1 MMKKKIAFVVAIPGT
16 AQAFL
21 KDHFRALSA
30 SYDVHLLAN
39 FKGNDDCRAEFEAM
53 GVVCHDMPI
62 VRAICIGKDVVAL
75 WSLFMVLKREG
86 FACVHSVTPK
96 AGLLSALAAYCAGI
110 DVRIHIYTG
119 QVWATRKG
127 FMRSVLKLMDKVIS
141 RLDTNL
147 LVDGESQRQYLI
159 DEGVL
164 RESNSTVLAN
174 GSICG
179 VRLERFDVSADVRNE
194 EREKFGFGNAD
205 VVYVFLGRLNHDKG
219 INELYAAFNRLVS
232 VCPNAKLLLYG
243 SDEGNYD
250 AKVALFDNLK
260 PNVNFF
266 YPGVTQNP
274 FNALQAGDVFV
285 LPTWREGFGSSVI
298 EAQAL
303 ELPVIT
309 SDAYGVVDASVAN
322 ETGLRC
328 SVGDVDGLY
337 ECMKKYYDNPGLRKR
352 HGHAGRKRIEEK
364 FSNDMVT
371 AAWVEYYRNIVG

>member
-1 MMKKKIAFVVAIPGT
+1 MKKKIAFVVAIPGT

-21 KDHFRALSA
+21 KDHFRALSV

-39 FKGNDDCRAEFEAM
+39 FKGNDDCRAEFESM
-53 GVVCHDMPI
+53 GVVCHDVPI

-75 WSLFMVLKREG
+75 WSLFRVLKRER

-110 DVRIHIYTG
+110 SVRIHIYTG

-127 FMRSVLKLMDKVIS
+127 IMRQVLKLMDKVIS

-147 LVDGESQRQYLI
+147 LVDGESQRKYLI
-159 DEGVL
+159 REGVL
-164 RESNSTVLAN
+164 KESNSAVLAN

-179 VRLERFDVSADVRNE
+179 VRLERFVVSAAVRDE
-194 EREKFGFGNAD
+194 ERGKYGFSDKD
-205 VVYVFLGRLNHDKG
+205 VVYMFLGRLNHDKG
-219 INELYAAFNRLVS
+219 IDELYAAFNRLVG

-243 SDEGNYD
+243 SDEENYGT
-250 AKVALFDNLK
+250 KVALFDNLK

-309 SDAYGVVDASVAN
+309 SDAYGVIDASVAN

-352 HGHAGRKRIEEK
+352 HGHAGRKRVEEK
-364 FSNDMVT
+364 FSNDVVT

>member
-1 MMKKKIAFVVAIPGT
+1 MKKKIAFVVAIPGT

-86 FACVHSVTPK
+86 FACVHSVTPM

>member
-1 MMKKKIAFVVAIPGT
+1 MKKKIAFVVAIPGT

-110 DVRIHIYTG
+110 RVRIHIYTG

-127 FMRSVLKLMDKVIS
+127 VMRQVLKLMDKLIS

-147 LVDGESQRQYLI
+147 LVDGESQRKYLI
-159 DEGVL
+159 REGVL
-164 RESNSTVLAN
+164 KESNSAVRAN

-179 VRLERFDVSADVRNE
+179 VRLERFVVSAAVRDE
-194 EREKFGFGNAD
+194 ERGKYGFSDKD
-205 VVYVFLGRLNHDKG
+205 VVYMFLGRLNHDKG
-219 INELYAAFNRLVS
+219 IDELYAAFNRLVGG
-232 VCPNAKLLLYG
+232 CPNAKLLLYG
-243 SDEGNYD
+243 SDEENYGT
-250 AKVALFDNLK
+250 KVALFDNLK

-352 HGHAGRKRIEEK
+352 HGHAGRKRVEEK
-364 FSNDMVT
+364 FSNDVVT